1 MSVGISTSCFY
12 PRTTEDSLRA
22 VGELGAPCTEIFIN
36 APTELRP
43 AFMDALEDIRKAY
56 GLRVTSFHT
65 YASFTESYYYFSAYE
80 RRFTDSL
87 EDFKRYFYGMGLLG
101 AKFLVLHGAKIPGSI
116 PDEQVFE
123 RFGVLADLAETN
135 GVTLCQENV
144 VRYRSESP
152 EYMKAMRAY
161 LGERFH
167 MVLDIKQA
175 WRTGV
180 DPYLFAEEFAR
191 EIVHIHISDY
201 TDAHDCVVP
210 FAAGTRFDFPKFF
223 SFMQKKGYR
232 GDYMLELY
240 ADSFRRPDEIR
251 FAREQLEKCL

>member
-1 MSVGISTSCFY
+1 MAVGISTSCFY
-12 PRTTEDSLRA
+12 PQTTEDSLRA

-36 APTELRP
+36 SPTELRP
-43 AFMDALEDIRKAY
+43 GFMDALAEIQKAY

-65 YASFTESYYYFSAYE
+65 YASFTESYYYFSSYA

-87 EDFKRYFYGMGLLG
+87 EDFKRYFYGMALLE

-123 RFGVLADLAETN
+123 RFGVLAELAAAH

-144 VRYRSESP
+144 VHYRSESP
-152 EYMKAMRAY
+152 AYLKAMRAY
-161 LGERFH
+161 LGGRFH
-167 MVLDIKQA
+167 MVLDVKQA
-175 WRTGV
+175 RRTGI
-180 DPYLFAEEFAR
+180 DPYVFAEEFAR

-201 TDAHDCVVP
+201 TDAQDCVVP
-210 FAAGTRFDFPKFF
+210 FAAGTRFDFPRFF
-223 SFMQKKGYR
+223 SFMREKGYQ

-240 ADSFRRPDEIR
+240 ENSYRRPDEIR
-251 FAREQLEKCL
+251 LARERLEKCL